1 MVKSKK
7 NSQVQP
13 FRWTSGH
20 IIIYIVILIIILII
34 FKIISI
40 KANYSPMFQWWNGNG
55 GKQYNNFFNL
65 FAVMASYD
73 SNFIYLICNLFGTLY
88 TNISRSQILFLANR
102 IFPLTKSF
110 DPNNTNSSRFVT
122 PRHIASDIRFAYIDG
137 DKWYNNMI
145 DTGIYTNVNYP
156 DQSFTYDETIP
167 LTYNV
172 DSTKDPPV
180 FWRKTTDNGTVGVYP
195 SPNDTESWKMLFQEW
210 GSGPWKIR
218 GDGSNFQVPMIDDKT
233 APTVKKNWFDNCQNT
248 HPDNFFARYGIAPD
262 SPLVISFVNGSYQ
275 DPTQPGVVIDQNSV
289 KNLIDGHSAST
300 PGGWIGYLEGMQ
312 SSSISY
318 DMYIN
323 FIDSEYLSVDP
334 SKEPGAGNLSS
345 CDQAGNAI
353 SASATGLGVAT
364 GGAFLWPAA
373 GAVGWVP
380 FIGPVLLILAGIGL
394 GIGQYVN
401 DTSKCSPKNP
411 PPSTQSKKTPPVKN
425 KSGKNS
431 NI

>member
-13 FRWTSGH
+13 FRWTSGN

-34 FKIISI
+34 FKIITI

-145 DTGIYTNVNYP
+145 DKGTYYNKNDQNYYP
-156 DQSFTYDETIP
+156 YDENIT
-167 LTYNV
+167 LQYTVN
-172 DSTKDPPV
+172 DKDPTIFYRTV
-180 FWRKTTDNGTVGVYP
+180 VNGTVGVYP
-195 SPNDTESWKMLFQEW
+195 SSQDLQGWRMLFQEW

-218 GDGSNFQVPMIDDKT
+218 GDGSNFQVPMFDEKT
-233 APTVKKNWFDNCQNT
+233 APDVKKNWFDNCQNT

-275 DPTQPGVVIDQNSV
+275 DPAQSGVVIDSTSV
-289 KNLIDGHSAST
+289 KNLINGHSAST

-345 CDQAGNAI
+345 CDQAGNVI
-353 SASATGLGVAT
+353 SASATGLGIAT

-373 GAVGWVP
+373 GTVGWIP
-380 FIGPVLLILAGIGL
+380 FIGPILLMVAGIGL
-394 GIGQYVN
+394 GIGQYAN
-401 DTSKCSPKNP
+401 DNNKCAPKNP
-411 PPSTQSKKTPPVKN
+411 PPSTQSKKTPPSK
-425 KSGKNS
+425 K
-431 NI
+431 